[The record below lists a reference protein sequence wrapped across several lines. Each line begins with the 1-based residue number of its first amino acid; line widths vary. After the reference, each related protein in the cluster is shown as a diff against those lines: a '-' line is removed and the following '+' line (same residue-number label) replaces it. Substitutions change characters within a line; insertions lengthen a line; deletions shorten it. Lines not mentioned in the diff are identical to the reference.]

1 MLAPWKT
8 IYGKSRQNITKQIHD
23 FADKGPSSQS
33 CVFSSSNV
41 WMWELDHKES
51 WALNNWYF
59 EMWCWRRLL
68 RAPWIARRSNPSILK
83 EISSEYSLEG
93 LMLKL
98 KLQFFGHLTWRT
110 DFVKHSDVGKDW
122 RQGEK
127 GTTED
132 EMLGWHHQL
141 DGYEFR
147 QALGIGD
154 GQESFTFCSPWG
166 HKELNMTEQMTWI
179 AVSQHSRRVWGIQW
193 V

>member
-1 MLAPWKT
+1 MLAPWKK
-8 IYGKSRQNITKQIHD
+8 IYGKSRQKIKKQIHY
-23 FADKGPSSQS
+23 FADKRPYSQS
-33 CVFSSSNV
+33 YGFSSSNV

-59 EMWCWRRLL
+59 EMWCWRKLL
-68 RAPWIARRSNPSILK
+68 RAPWTARRSNPSILK

-110 DFVKHSDVGKDW
+110 DFLKHSDVGKDW

-147 QALGIGD
+147 QALGVGD
-154 GQESFTFCSPWG
+154 GQAWHCSPWG
-166 HKELNMTEQMTWI
+166 HKELNMTEQMSWT
-179 AVSQHSRRVWGIQW
+179 AVSQHSRGVWGSQW
-193 V
+193 A

>member
-1 MLAPWKT
+1 MLAHWKK
-8 IYGKSRQNITKQIHD
+8 IYGKSRQNIKKQIHY
-23 FADKGPSSQS
+23 FADKRPSSQS
-33 CVFSSSNV
+33 YGFSSSNV

-59 EMWCWRRLL
+59 EMWCWRKLL
-68 RAPWIARRSNPSILK
+68 RAPWTARRSNPSILK

-147 QALGIGD
+147 QALGVGD
-154 GQESFTFCSPWG
+154 GQAWHCSPWG
-166 HKELNMTEQMTWI
+166 HKELNMTEQMSWT
-179 AVSQHSRRVWGIQW
+179 AVSQHSRGVWGSQW
-193 V
+193 A